1 MSTVTVRPTTAG
13 ARAASP
19 AVATATLAD
28 RWLALGLFGLAAGL
42 ASVSLLGPF
51 LTEAIHY
58 HVSTTLLNQTIGLDA
73 VSLVVVAPLAVV
85 IGILAL
91 HGRPAAPVLALAPAT
106 YTAYMFLQYVVGPEY
121 LSRPGNSE
129 RFFPLFVVLFALG
142 SAVAVRAWS
151 RIELAR
157 LPALSERRL
166 RLVGGVLLPLGA
178 LVAFSRYVPALAD
191 AMSVSPSDG
200 GYLAGPTFFW
210 TIAMLDLGLALPAV
224 VVACVGL
231 LRGAAWGV
239 KATYGVV
246 GWLALVGTAVA
257 GMGIAMYA
265 NDDPNAS
272 LGATVAMTL
281 LALGFVALAVF
292 VFRPLVR
299 AAARDASA

>member
-1 MSTVTVRPTTAG
+1 MSTVTVPPTTAG

-19 AVATATLAD
+19 AVVTATLAD

-51 LTEAIHY
+51 LTETIHY

-73 VSLVVVAPLAVV
+73 VSLVVVAPLAVA
-85 IGILAL
+85 IGVLAL
-91 HGRPAAPVLALAPAT
+91 RGRPAAPVLALGPAT

-151 RIELAR
+151 TIELAR

-178 LVAFSRYVPALAD
+178 LVAFSRYVPALPD
-191 AMSVSPSDG
+191 AMSASPADG

-224 VVACVGL
+224 VVACIGL

-239 KATYGVV
+239 KAAYGVV

-281 LALGFVALAVF
+281 LAVAFVALALLVYG
-292 VFRPLVR
+292 PLVR
-299 AAARDASA
+299 TGVRRERA